1 MHHFQNNFVKCLGII
16 YLIRNTQLCKLW
28 LWHMSRFSTRFCGGS
43 PSGSLSGSRG
53 VQSPSSCTE
62 LGPIR
67 CWPDCSASRSQPT
80 QANGVQLFF
89 FPGIW
94 GSWDQTLLLTG
105 SPGRQAAVTTAPA
118 PGPEGNTLT
127 VASLWQISKT
137 WPSPLAIFVILY
149 LCAILW
155 WCK

>member
-1 MHHFQNNFVKCLGII
+1 MYNFQNNFVKCLGII

-80 QANGVQLFF
+80 QANGVQLFLF
-89 FPGIW
+89 SRDLGLM
-94 GSWDQTLLLTG
+94 GSNIAANRQ
-105 SPGRQAAVTTAPA
+105 PRQAGSGHHST
-118 PGPEGNTLT
+118 GPWARGKHPHCGFPLT
-127 VASLWQISKT
+127 NIKDLAFSFGHFCY
-137 WPSPLAIFVILY
+137 PLFV
-149 LCAILW
+149 CHFVVV
-155 WCK
+155 